1 MCTFFLAGPYGD
13 SIGIFVFPAL
23 TVFGNK
29 FLFLKTLDPA
39 CSLTFE
45 VLEIHDPGYTEW
57 SVRK

>member
-1 MCTFFLAGPYGD
+1 MCTFFLAGPSGE
-13 SIGIFVFPAL
+13 STGIFVFPAF

-29 FLFLKTLDPA
+29 FVFLKTLDPT

-45 VLEIHDPGYTEW
+45 VFEILDPGYTEW